1 MIGVSLPFEWLCGKE
16 ESLGNNI
23 DSILQALKARGAESI
38 ELRTVFLRHNP
49 SEVLRVA
56 EMLWDHGFS
65 ISVHVK
71 AHSAELAVS
80 EVFDPLS
87 DLLANLRQERLTLV
101 LHPIVGDNVSMLNAL
116 ADYRDSN
123 GYPVTIALENNRLL
137 PDKSEGDSVALVYD
151 AVCQADR
158 ENVGICFDT
167 GHYAYYL
174 RKNHPTRPFTL
185 PAADF
190 WKRVLHTHIHAL
202 DGLKTHFPLG
212 SFELPLQEI
221 LDALSHKYFGIY
233 NIELD
238 FPRWK
243 DRIDPQAAL
252 LNSVSYLAQSLP
264 ACAKLYTQLRKE
276 FDVKF
281 QNACEIFEK
290 TSGTHFALLHSTFY
304 LFNTNGFSWALD
316 PAFRAVR
323 KLAKTPHNVDT
334 LLRPLSLIIVTHAH
348 DDHFEKETVA
358 LLAKNDTKWLIPD
371 FMEEKALSYGIK
383 PQNMIVAHEGD
394 TVTLGPLTIFVF
406 RSNHFR
412 PITNKGVPEY
422 GYRISAQNEP
432 SLLFPADVRNFS
444 LEEFPTL
451 PQADYAFC
459 NVWLGDRKD
468 SPGARAARIEPFAHF
483 ALQLSPKTILLT
495 HLYESARRD
504 SDMWREEHAQCIQR
518 AISTLSPNTSVLIPN
533 IGDILAL
540 NA

>member
-1 MIGVSLPFEWLCGKE
+1 MIGVSLPFEWLLGKE
-16 ESLGNNI
+16 EPLGNNI
-23 DSILQALKARGAESI
+23 DSILQALKARGVDSI
-38 ELRTVFLRHNP
+38 ELRTVFLRHAP
-49 SEVLRVA
+49 SDVLRVA
-56 EMLWDHGFS
+56 ELLWSYGFN
-65 ISVHVK
+65 ITVHVK

-80 EVFDPLS
+80 EVFDPLAEV
-87 DLLANLRQERLTLV
+87 LANLQQERLTLV

-116 ADYRDSN
+116 ADYRDSH

-137 PDKSEGDSVALVYD
+137 PDKSEGDSAALVYD

-174 RKNHPTRPFTL
+174 RKNHPSLPFTL

-212 SFELPLQEI
+212 SFELPLPEI
-221 LDALSHKYFGIY
+221 LGALSYKYFGVY

-243 DRIDPQAAL
+243 DQIDPQTAL
-252 LNSVSYLAQSLP
+252 LDSVSYLAQNLP
-264 ACAKLYTQLRKE
+264 PCAKLYMQLRKE

-281 QNACEIFEK
+281 QNACKIFEK

-304 LFNTNGFSWALD
+304 LFNTNGFAWALD
-316 PAFRAVR
+316 PAFRAIR
-323 KLAKTPHNVDT
+323 NLAKAPQKAATY
-334 LLRPLSLIIVTHAH
+334 LRPLSLIAVTHAH
-348 DDHFEKETVA
+348 EDHFEKETVA
-358 LLAKNDTKWLIPD
+358 LLAENDTKWLIPD
-371 FMEEKALSYGIK
+371 FMEEKALAYGIK

-394 TVTLGPLTIFVF
+394 TVTIGPLTILVF

-412 PITNKGVPEY
+412 PVTNKGVPEY
-422 GYRISAQNEP
+422 GYRISAPNAP

-444 LEEFPTL
+444 IEEFPAL
-451 PQADYAFC
+451 PGADYAFC
-459 NVWLGDRKD
+459 NVWLGDRND
-468 SPGARAARIEPFAHF
+468 SPETRAGRIEPFARF
-483 ALQLSPKTILLT
+483 ALRLSQKTIFLT

-518 AISTLSPNTSVLIPN
+518 TISTLSPDTSVQIPS
-533 IGDILAL
+533 IGDILEL